1 VVSADTSEAPV
12 LKVEN
17 LRTYFRTRW

>member
-1 VVSADTSEAPV
+1 MEE

-17 LRTYFRTRW
+17 LRTTETVKLQSLKIR